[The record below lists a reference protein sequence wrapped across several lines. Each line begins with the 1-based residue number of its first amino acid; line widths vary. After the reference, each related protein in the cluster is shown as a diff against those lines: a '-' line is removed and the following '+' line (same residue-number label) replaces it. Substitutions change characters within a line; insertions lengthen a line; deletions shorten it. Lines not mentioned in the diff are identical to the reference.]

1 MADAAK
7 PPAKTGD
14 DAGGIRRRARGSGT
28 RQAGTR
34 AGPGPAGPGPGA
46 PATVAALPA
55 AESAVA
61 AKKFKAPYRMII
73 GLRLSAVVEIVLFLA
88 ATVLVDHFF
97 FDRTRFWAIEPHP
110 FWVLVALISVQYGTN
125 EGVFAAVCC
134 SIVLLSGVLPAQSID
149 RDFYAHVLSIGARPL
164 LWFASAIVIGELR
177 NRHARRETE
186 TEVKLREA
194 EQREQGITL
203 AYHELKAAHEKLEVS
218 VASELRS
225 VVTIY
230 RAAKYLQNLSLSE
243 VIAGAVDLV
252 STVLG
257 PQKFSIY
264 TLEGGSLRLA
274 LKRGW
279 TLEDEGVY
287 DTLLWPDSPLFQGVI
302 VGHRSLSIADPVDEK
317 VLGRQGVL
325 AGPLFLGEG
334 GEVLGML
341 KIERLR
347 FADLNLTTIENF
359 KIVCELLSNALGN
372 AGRYD
377 AATQQS
383 IVSSDT
389 MLLSDAFYARQA
401 SFLAALGRRIGFP
414 VTIMRLSVVD
424 PEALAPAQRLALP
437 GIVRDS
443 ATQVLRTTDLA
454 FEFRSAPSQFVIVL
468 PNTPMATTAVV
479 IEKFE
484 RAIMAKLGAGAP
496 RLSIACEPLVEAAN
510 APTAPGAAIEEYA
523 RQTQFLVALSRRAG
537 FPVSAI
543 RLGVHLGVQLP
554 AALAAQLPAALL
566 KALRESIEPSALAYS
581 LDRGGQLLAVLLPGY
596 DLDGAR
602 RKAAEI
608 QQTMAIKLGAA
619 GGPIRISVQV
629 EGLADG
635 GVTPIDSR
643 KGQHSVAAP
652 MPAPVSAPAP
662 AGPAPVP
669 APTPASPAPTDDP
682 LPDFVPSVSRR
693 R

>member
-7 PPAKTGD
+7 PNAKPG
-14 DAGGIRRRARGSGT
+14 ASGGRRRAPGP
-28 RQAGTR
+28 AGLPPGVG
-34 AGPGPAGPGPGA
+34 AGPGPAALAAATPALA
-46 PATVAALPA
+46 PDPA
-55 AESAVA
+55 A
-61 AKKFKAPYRMII
+61 AKPAKSPYRMVI

-88 ATVLVDHFF
+88 ATVVIDHVF

-110 FWVLVALISVQYGTN
+110 FWVLVALVSVQYGTN

-134 SIVLLSGVLPAQSID
+134 SVVLLSGKLPPQSID
-149 RDFYAHVLSIGARPL
+149 RDFYAHVLMIGARPL
-164 LWFASAIVIGELR
+164 LWLATAIVIGELR
-177 NRHARRETE
+177 NRHARREAE
-186 TEVKLREA
+186 TEIKLREA
-194 EQREQGITL
+194 EQREQGIAL
-203 AYHELKAAHEKLEVS
+203 AYHELKAAHEKLEIS

-243 VIAGAVDLV
+243 VITGAVDLV

-279 TLEDEGVY
+279 TLEDESVY
-287 DTLLWPDSPLFQGVI
+287 DTLLWPDAPLFQSVI
-302 VGHRSLSIADPVDEK
+302 VGHRSLSISDPADEK

-414 VTIMRLSVVD
+414 VTIMRVSIAD
-424 PEALAPAQRLALP
+424 PEALSPSQRLALP

-468 PNTPMATTAVV
+468 PNTPMSATGVV

-484 RAIMAKLGAGAP
+484 RAVMAKLGAGAP
-496 RLSIACEPLVEAAN
+496 RLTIACEPLVEAESV
-510 APTAPGAAIEEYA
+510 AAQPRVAIDEYA

-537 FPVSAI
+537 FPVSAVRI
-543 RLGVHLGVQLP
+543 GVHLGVQLP
-554 AALAAQLPAALL
+554 APLAAQLPAALL

-581 LDRGGQLLAVLLPGY
+581 LERNGLLLAVLLPGY

-608 QQTMAIKLGAA
+608 QQTMAAKLGAA
-619 GGPIRISVQV
+619 GGSIRISVQV

-635 GVTPIDSR
+635 AVTPMDPR
-643 KGQHSVAAP
+643 AQRPVAAAAP
-652 MPAPVSAPAP
+652 TPTPA
-662 AGPAPVP
+662 APVP
-669 APTPASPAPTDDP
+669 PARAGDAVPS
-682 LPDFVPSVSRR
+682 FVPSISRR